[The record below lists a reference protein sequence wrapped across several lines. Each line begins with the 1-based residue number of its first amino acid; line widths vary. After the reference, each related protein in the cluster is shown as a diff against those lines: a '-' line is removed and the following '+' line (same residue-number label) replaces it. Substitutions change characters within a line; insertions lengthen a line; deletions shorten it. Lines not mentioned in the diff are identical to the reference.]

1 MPKPLTQDQIIQIL
15 KDHKWNVDDPKDLI
29 DLIRA
34 VEKAH
39 GIEPRE
45 GFHMEWVPD
54 SEVWPPY
61 DPEFLDESPSTTT

>member
-1 MPKPLTQDQIIQIL
+1 MTQPFTQEQIVQIL
-15 KDHKWNVDDPKDLI
+15 KDHKWNVDDPDSLQDMI

-45 GFHMEWVPD
+45 GWHLEWVPD
-54 SEVWPPY
+54 SEQWPN
-61 DPEFLDESPSTTT
+61 